1 MENHSSQ
8 EHFIHQNKIR
18 QIFFLVILALLCALL
33 IREFLVFLPAFLGAI
48 TLYILMRRP
57 MIYLVQKRKW
67 SKNLSVWM
75 LILLSFVVIMI
86 PIGALIGMLTSKV
99 TYALEHSNELVSAFQ
114 TLVAKL
120 EDRFG
125 FELISQENISKVSNF
140 AAQTIPQVLG
150 ATFGTLGTLFFMYF
164 ILYFMLQSGSKME
177 EDLYEY
183 MPLKDANVKKLGTEI
198 ENMVLSNAIGIPVI
212 ALLQGVVAVVGY
224 LILGVNE
231 PWFWFVITC
240 ITAMLPVVGAAMA
253 YVPVSIILFANDHTW
268 QGVAMLVFGFGVIG
282 TVDNFFRF
290 ALAKKLA
297 DVHPM
302 ITVFGVIIGLSL
314 FGFLGLIFGPLIIS
328 LFLLLLKMYSSEFF
342 VKQRE
347 MPETKKGV

>member
-114 TLVAKL
+114 TLVANL
-120 EDRFG
+120 ED
-125 FELISQENISKVSNF
+125 
-140 AAQTIPQVLG
+140 
-150 ATFGTLGTLFFMYF
+150 
-164 ILYFMLQSGSKME
+164 
-177 EDLYEY
+177 
-183 MPLKDANVKKLGTEI
+183 
-198 ENMVLSNAIGIPVI
+198 
-212 ALLQGVVAVVGY
+212 
-224 LILGVNE
+224 
-231 PWFWFVITC
+231 
-240 ITAMLPVVGAAMA
+240 
-253 YVPVSIILFANDHTW
+253 
-268 QGVAMLVFGFGVIG
+268 
-282 TVDNFFRF
+282 
-290 ALAKKLA
+290 
-297 DVHPM
+297 
-302 ITVFGVIIGLSL
+302 LSL
-314 FGFLGLIFGPLIIS
+314 IHI
-328 LFLLLLKMYSSEFF
+328 
-342 VKQRE
+342 
-347 MPETKKGV
+347 

>member
-18 QIFFLVILALLCALL
+18 QIFFLVLLALLGALL
-33 IREFLVFLPAFLGAI
+33 VKEFMVFLPAFLGAV

-57 MIYLVQKRKW
+57 MIYLVETRKW
-67 SKNLSVWM
+67 SKNLSVWL

-99 TYALEHSNELVSAFQ
+99 TYALEHSNELLAAFQ

-120 EDRFG
+120 EERFG
-125 FELISQENISKVSNF
+125 FELISQENISKVGNF
-140 AAQTIPQVLG
+140 AAQTIPQVLS

-164 ILYFMLQSGSKME
+164 ILYFMLHGGSKME

-183 MPLKDANVKKLGTEI
+183 MPLKDANVNKLGTEI

-212 ALLQGVVAVVGY
+212 ALLQGVVALIGY

-253 YVPVSIILFANDHTW
+253 YVPVSIILLANDHTW
-268 QGVAMLVFGFGVIG
+268 QGIAMLIFGFGVIG

-290 ALAKKLA
+290 ALAKKFA
-297 DVHPM
+297 DVHPL
-302 ITVFGVIIGLSL
+302 ITVFGVIIGLTL

-347 MPETKKGV
+347 MPGTE

>member
-1 MENHSSQ
+1 
-8 EHFIHQNKIR
+8 
-18 QIFFLVILALLCALL
+18 
-33 IREFLVFLPAFLGAI
+33 
-48 TLYILMRRP
+48 
-57 MIYLVQKRKW
+57 
-67 SKNLSVWM
+67 
-75 LILLSFVVIMI
+75 MI

-99 TYALEHSNELVSAFQ
+99 TYALEHSNELISAFQ
-114 TLVAKL
+114 TLVSKL

-125 FELISQENISKVSNF
+125 FQLISEENISKVGNF
-140 AAQTIPQVLG
+140 AAQTIPQVLS
-150 ATFGTLGTLFFMYF
+150 ATFGTLGTIFFMYF
-164 ILYFMLQSGSKME
+164 ILYFMLQSGRKME

-183 MPLKDANVKKLGTEI
+183 MPLNDTNVKKLGTEI

-212 ALLQGVVAVVGY
+212 ALLQGVVALVGY

-240 ITAMLPVVGAAMA
+240 ITAMLPVVGAALA
-253 YVPVSIILFANDHTW
+253 YVPVSIILFANDQTW
-268 QGVAMLVFGFGVIG
+268 QGVVMLVFGFGVIG

-314 FGFLGLIFGPLIIS
+314 FGFLGLIFGPLLIS

-347 MPETKKGV
+347 MPEAKKGV

>member
-212 ALLQGVVAVVGY
+212 ALLQGVVSVVGY
-224 LILGVNE
+224 LILGVHE
-231 PWFWFVITC
+231 P
-240 ITAMLPVVGAAMA
+240 
-253 YVPVSIILFANDHTW
+253 
-268 QGVAMLVFGFGVIG
+268 
-282 TVDNFFRF
+282 
-290 ALAKKLA
+290 
-297 DVHPM
+297 
-302 ITVFGVIIGLSL
+302 
-314 FGFLGLIFGPLIIS
+314 
-328 LFLLLLKMYSSEFF
+328 
-342 VKQRE
+342 
-347 MPETKKGV
+347 